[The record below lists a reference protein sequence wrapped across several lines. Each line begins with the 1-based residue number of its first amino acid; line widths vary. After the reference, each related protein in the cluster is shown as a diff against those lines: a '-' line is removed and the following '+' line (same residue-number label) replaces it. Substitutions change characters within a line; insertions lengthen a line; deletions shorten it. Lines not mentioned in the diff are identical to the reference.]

1 MFEIISILRNVTKV
15 PKIVMSL
22 IEIFHDIMCCI
33 TVRIFIYLNHLKVI
47 KNFDMIWMVI
57 LFFFFFLNI
66 LISFHTF
73 SDSP

>member
-22 IEIFHDIMCCI
+22 IEIFQDIICCI